1 MASRPI
7 TTFEFLKLKESTL
20 GERIRFFREEVG
32 KLNAKSDYTTKAI
45 SERLGVTPQSIT
57 AVERG
62 DSKNPSYQLV
72 YGLTKE
78 LNISLDV
85 LNDDFYRGEIKTFTI
100 GCSELKPA
108 SQQSSSAE
116 RQSDLPSDFHFGCY
130 IYQLFPNGRMR
141 FIYNKDTVNTVDHK
155 TFIDCLARFIAEV
168 EMHSRSGD
176 LFDDAIA
183 DHPSP
188 LHHAIEL
195 FKASIEHPN
204 VFPLFPIKDWNQLY
218 NDFLSKYE
226 QQEDKQD
233 EQA

>member
-1 MASRPI
+1 MASRSI

-32 KLNAKSDYTTKAI
+32 KINTKSDYTTKAI

-72 YGLTKE
+72 YGLIKD
-78 LNISLDV
+78 LNIPLDV
-85 LNDDFYRGEIKTFTI
+85 LNDDFYMGEIMTFTI
-100 GCSELKPA
+100 GCSESNPS
-108 SQQSSSAE
+108 SQQSSFTE
-116 RQSDLPSDFHFGCY
+116 NKSDLQSDFHFGCY
-130 IYQLFPNGRMR
+130 VYQLFPDGRMR
-141 FIYNKDTVNTVDHK
+141 FIYNNDTANIVDHK
-155 TFIDCLARFIAEV
+155 TFIDCLARFITEV

-183 DHPSP
+183 ERPSP

-204 VFPLFPIKDWNQLY
+204 AFPHFPIKEWNQVY
-218 NDFLSKYE
+218 NEFLSKHE
-226 QQEDKQD
+226 QKED
-233 EQA
+233 ELNE